1 MKRPITYSLI
11 TAAIMLIAAGALRYA
26 DTMHWL
32 GSGGRERGIGVII
45 GLMLAL
51 MANVM
56 PKMLPDHEQSVEGAR
71 RRQSVLRVS
80 GWLFTLAGLGYAAL
94 SAFAPPEIAFPA
106 SIALVAGALVIAFG
120 YTVAC
125 ITRSRQDAH

>member
-32 GSGGRERGIGVII
+32 GGDGRERGIGVIV

-56 PKMLPDHEQSVEGAR
+56 PKMLPNREQSAEGAR
-71 RRQSVLRVS
+71 RHQSALRVG
-80 GWLFTLAGLGYAAL
+80 GWLFTLAGLGYATL
-94 SAFAPPEIAFPA
+94 SAFAPANIAFPA
-106 SIALVAGALVIAFG
+106 SIALVAGALVITLG
-120 YTVAC
+120 YMVAC
-125 ITRSRQDAH
+125 VARSRQNAH